1 MLPPKIEICI
11 EGYNIEQT
19 DFYIAHIIDKYNSLN
34 ELYQKSCE
42 HIVFLEKECKNGF
55 AASLSESEKRIID
68 KLDSFEQRLVALESA
83 LCISENMNESKDE
96 VSIISSVI
104 PAEINK
110 SRIEAEISDFHS
122 ELEGIKQLFKK

>member
-19 DFYIAHIIDKYNSLN
+19 DFYIAHIIDKYNSFN

-68 KLDSFEQRLVALESA
+68 KLSIANVSKVKVVRDGVVKEILP
-83 LCISENMNESKDE
+83 SE
-96 VSIISSVI
+96 V
-104 PAEINK
+104 
-110 SRIEAEISDFHS
+110 FT
-122 ELEGIKQLFKK
+122 

>member
-42 HIVFLEKECKNGF
+42 HIVFLEKECKKGF
-55 AASLSESEKRIID
+55 ADSLSETEKRITK
-68 KLDSFEQRLVALESA
+68 KLDSFGERLDILESVLGLSDKA
-83 LCISENMNESKDE
+83 VLKKDE
-96 VSIISSVI
+96 TSVI
-104 PAEINK
+104 SPDTYEDTNK
-110 SRIEAEISDFHS
+110 SRIKNEISDFHS

>member
-1 MLPPKIEICI
+1 MIPPKIDICI

-55 AASLSESEKRIID
+55 NAAISESEKRILD
-68 KLDSFEQRLVALESA
+68 KLESFETRLKKVENEVVCSPETEFVSESSDE
-83 LCISENMNESKDE
+83 SEADNERFR
-96 VSIISSVI
+96 
-104 PAEINK
+104 AEL
-110 SRIEAEISDFHS
+110 SDFHS
-122 ELEGIKQLFKK
+122 DLEDIKSLLKK

>member
-1 MLPPKIEICI
+1 MIPPKIEICI

-55 AASLSESEKRIID
+55 NIALSESEKRLSD
-68 KLDSFEQRLVALESA
+68 KLELLENRL
-83 LCISENMNESKDE
+83 NEIEKILN
-96 VSIISSVI
+96 VS
-104 PAEINK
+104 INK
-110 SRIEAEISDFHS
+110 SNDSTFEKKESENNEDQMKNIISDFRS
-122 ELEGIKQLFKK
+122 ELEEIKSLF